1 MTISDPTL
9 RGFSD
14 SFKAVQIDAPVYS
27 YLLLILLNEGVEIFL
42 LFLCL
47 NPNFSYSILKFHGF
61 KRVLIMNKLWE
72 SLDFTISQFSSYE
85 ICLADV
91 IHLCESWFQPKK
103 RLKEQNRA
111 DKNSLGSQNM
121 VITYLWKD
129 VHPQCASLTGE
140 ITSWHELLCSYG
152 DSYMRL
158 RLIK

>member
-1 MTISDPTL
+1 ML
-9 RGFSD
+9 
-14 SFKAVQIDAPVYS
+14 PVFIVCYRIAKCIKRNNKGK
-27 YLLLILLNEGVEIFL
+27 YFVPLFNDLYFGLWLNEIVCTI
-42 LFLCL
+42 
-47 NPNFSYSILKFHGF
+47 
-61 KRVLIMNKLWE
+61 VLIMNKLWK
-72 SLDFTISQFSSYE
+72 SLDFCIITISQFTSYE

-121 VITYLWKD
+121 VITYLLKD
-129 VHPQCASLTGE
+129 VQPQCASLTGE
-140 ITSWHELLCSYG
+140 ITSRHELLRSYG